1 MTEIRACTAADFEQ
15 ILLLLQQL
23 WPDKTLGREQLR
35 EVYSRA
41 LSSERTQRL
50 LCAVEEE
57 RVVGFCSMTIK
68 NNLWIE
74 GFLAHVDELVVDR
87 AKRGRGIGARL
98 LQSAIALA
106 RALNCARIEL
116 DSAFHRGDAHAF
128 YERQG
133 FENRAYLFS
142 LPLA

>member
-23 WPDKTLGREQLR
+23 WPDKALGRNEMRQ
-35 EVYSRA
+35 VYSRA
-41 LSSERTQRL
+41 LSSEQTQRL
-50 LCAVEEE
+50 LCAVEEA

-68 NNLWIE
+68 NNLWVE
-74 GFLAHVDELVVDR
+74 GFLAHIDELVVDR
-87 AKRGRGIGARL
+87 AKQGRGIGGRL
-98 LQSAIALA
+98 LQSAIAQA

-116 DSAFHRGDAHAF
+116 DLAFHRGDAHAF